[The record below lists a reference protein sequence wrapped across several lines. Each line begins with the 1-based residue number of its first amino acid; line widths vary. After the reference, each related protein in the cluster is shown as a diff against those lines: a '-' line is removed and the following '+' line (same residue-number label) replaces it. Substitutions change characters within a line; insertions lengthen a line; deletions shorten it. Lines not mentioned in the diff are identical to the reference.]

1 MKNTAVIPIRSGREE
16 IIAWQIVHTF
26 MTTDVKN
33 YAIQCFKDEAQAI
46 LDLIP
51 MLDENFSKAAD
62 LIYNCK
68 GKVIVTGVGKSG
80 HVGEKIAATLASLG
94 TPSFFLN
101 PLDAYHGDLG
111 MISEGDVVMAISYSG
126 NTDELLRFIPLL
138 IDRKIPI
145 IGISGNPDSLL
156 VQVSTCH
163 LNIKVDHEADPL
175 NLAPTSSTTTTMA
188 MGDALAC
195 ALVHLRHFKPSD
207 FAQFH
212 PGGSLGRQLLSTVK
226 KSMVSDNLPVVKL
239 NDKVSDTIIS
249 ISKTKQGIAV
259 AIDKGKIVG
268 VITDGDVRRAM
279 RDKQE
284 AFFLLEVKDIMSTN
298 PKTIHQDAKL
308 NKAGEIMRKHNIH
321 SLVVVNDKNEFVGII
336 DSFSCL

>member
-1 MKNTAVIPIRSGREE
+1 MK
-16 IIAWQIVHTF
+16 
-26 MTTDVKN
+26 DVKE
-33 YAIQCFKDEAQAI
+33 YAVRCFKDEAQAI

-51 MLDENFSKAAD
+51 MLDDNFSKAVD
-62 LIYNCK
+62 LVYNCK
-68 GKVIVTGVGKSG
+68 GKLIVTGVGKSG

-111 MISEGDVVMAISYSG
+111 MIAEGDVVMAISYSG

-138 IDRKIPI
+138 IDRSIPI
-145 IGISGNPDSLL
+145 IGVSSNPQSLL
-156 VQVSTCH
+156 GQYSTCH

-195 ALVHLRHFKPSD
+195 ALVHLRNFKPND

-212 PGGSLGRQLLSTVK
+212 PGGTLGKMLLSTVK
-226 KSMVSDNLPVVKL
+226 NFMVSDNLPIVSKK
-239 NDKVSDTIIS
+239 DKVSDTIIQ

-259 AIDKGKIVG
+259 VIEDEKIVG
-268 VITDGDVRRAM
+268 VVTDGDVRRAM
-279 RDKQE
+279 QSKQDS
-284 AFFLLEVKDIMSTN
+284 FFHLEVKDIMSTT
-298 PKTIHQDAKL
+298 PKTINENTKL
-308 NKAGEIMRKHNIH
+308 NVAGDMMRKYNIH
-321 SLVVVNDKNEFVGII
+321 SLIVVNDNQRLVGII
-336 DSFSCL
+336 DSFSCM